1 MDFQSIVVDPGRI
14 LEPLPLGQLR
24 LSVAA
29 QELRGDH
36 QHRCP
41 GAGRLPGPGDS
52 AHGGLESELRLRGA
66 GGADPG
72 AHRGPGESDRYH
84 YDQLLQGLGL
94 AQRELTAADLDRALE
109 SRSLRSALEGW
120 AELTKDEAANR
131 LDRVIVYDLIEQ
143 AEFTLAQV
151 LELLTRRGY
160 QAAPEQVKES
170 LTRLERAFIIGR
182 SQDRF
187 RWQVPLWRE
196 RVRAEEPR
204 RMLEREL
211 GG

>member
-1 MDFQSIVVDPGRI
+1 LILAGFWSLYRSASFDYQSPLKNFAETISIGALEPDACRDLVTRPMAALNLSYASEALVERI
-14 LEPLPLGQLR
+14 LALTG
-24 LSVAA
+24 
-29 QELRGDH
+29 
-36 QHRCP
+36 
-41 GAGRLPGPGDS
+41 GRANLI
-52 AHGGLESELRLRGA
+52 AIIC
-66 GGADPG
+66 
-72 AHRGPGESDRYH
+72 
-84 YDQLLQGLGL
+84 DQLLQGLGL

-170 LTRLERAFIIGR
+170 LTRLELAFIIGR

-211 GG
+211 EG